1 MPRRVPDL
9 RFGPG
14 TSGGFTPAGVAA
26 FDNLR
31 PAAVVRELIQ
41 NALDAARNAGV
52 SPAIVRFR
60 LTRVSKGSIPG
71 IKSYENAFAKAV
83 ETQEAMTGGRS
94 PVRRNSPQ
102 TRSATRLFKTRWT
115 CSPSSTM
122 GSASTSNA

>member
-31 PAAVVRELIQ
+31 PAAVVRELVQ
-41 NALDAARNAGV
+41 NSLDAARSAGV

-60 LTRVSKGSIPG
+60 LTRVSRVKVPG
-71 IKSYENAFAKAV
+71 IKSYERAFAKAV
-83 ETQEAMTGGRS
+83 ET
-94 PVRRNSPQ
+94 RR
-102 TRSATRLFKTRWT
+102 R
-115 CSPSSTM
+115 
-122 GSASTSNA
+122 